1 MLLKKQKYSKKKQQY
16 GGELFKNLSDDGKN
30 KLLEYR
36 KKYYKTVK
44 NALL

>member
-1 MLLKKQKYSKKKQQY
+1 MIVIKVFLNKKKQQY
-16 GGELFKNLSDDGKN
+16 GRERFKNLSDDGKN